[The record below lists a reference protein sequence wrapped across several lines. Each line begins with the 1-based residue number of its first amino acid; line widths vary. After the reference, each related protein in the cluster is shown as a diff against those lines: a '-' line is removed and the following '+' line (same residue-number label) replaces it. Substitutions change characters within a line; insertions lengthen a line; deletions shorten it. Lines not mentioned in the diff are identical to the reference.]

1 MRCGGNA
8 CVARIDG
15 EQAKTAQQ
23 ETSMANSIILGK
35 HHFLHVGIRR
45 VPARQSIEWLRR
57 GWDDF
62 KHLKSASLAH
72 GALNTALGAILLM
85 LGSSHAYL
93 VAAAISGY
101 LLVGPI
107 MTTGLCELS
116 RRRAAQEG
124 TGFDESLQ
132 GMTRNPEGLLYFGV
146 VLAIVAAAWFVVSG
160 ILLQSVL
167 HASAPSL
174 GDALWGSLSDA
185 ASRSQMLAYIGSGAV
200 LAAIVFT
207 LSVVA
212 VPLIIDRHASA
223 LDAMWISAK
232 AMFWN
237 LPAMI
242 VWAALIVGLTVIGF
256 APFLFGM
263 IIVAPVLGHA
273 TWHAY
278 RDLIE
283 D

>member
-1 MRCGGNA
+1 
-8 CVARIDG
+8 
-15 EQAKTAQQ
+15 
-23 ETSMANSIILGK
+23 MANSVLLGR
-35 HHFLHVGIRR
+35 HHFLQVGVRR
-45 VPARQSIEWLRR
+45 VTARQSLEWVRR

-62 KHLKSASLAH
+62 RHIKGASLAH
-72 GALNTALGAILLM
+72 GALITALGAVLLM

-107 MTTGLCELS
+107 MTTGICELS
-116 RRRAAQEG
+116 RRRALGEP

-132 GMTRNPEGLLYFGV
+132 GMLRNPEGLLYFGV
-146 VLAIVAAAWFVVSG
+146 VLAIIAIVWFVLSG
-160 ILLQSVL
+160 VVLQSVL
-167 HASAPSL
+167 HESTPSL
-174 GDALWGSLSDA
+174 RDALWGSMSDEG
-185 ASRSQMLAYIGSGAV
+185 SRPQLLAYIGSGAV

-232 AMFWN
+232 VTFLN

-242 VWAALIVGLTVIGF
+242 IWAGIIVGLTIVGF
-256 APFLFGM
+256 VPFLFGM
-263 IIVAPVLGHA
+263 IVVAPILGHA

-278 RDLIE
+278 RDLVG